1 MDDATRTG
9 SWTWS
14 TADLSTL
21 VYAWSRGREGALFQR
36 VAGVGLIVAVLV
48 FMDAPVRAQAV
59 KEPDPCAH
67 AYGRDLT
74 DCWAREVERTEDE
87 MNRVY
92 RILRERLP
100 SQASKSLEKAQKLW
114 LEFRKAH
121 LGTQY
126 GIESPV
132 RTWGLDYPICL
143 SISRVAVN
151 RARTRELQRL
161 LEPDDETLCP
171 L

>member
-1 MDDATRTG
+1 M
-9 SWTWS
+9 
-14 TADLSTL
+14 
-21 VYAWSRGREGALFQR
+21 EGALFQR
-36 VAGVGLIVAVLV
+36 VAVGVGFFVAVLV
-48 FMDAPVRAQAV
+48 LGDAPAGAQSV
-59 KEPDPCAH
+59 EEPDPCGH

-74 DCWAREVERTEDE
+74 DCWVREVERTEVE

-92 RILRERLP
+92 RILRKRMP
-100 SQASKSLEKAQKLW
+100 DRASKSLEKAQKLW
-114 LEFRKAH
+114 LEFREAH
-121 LGTQY
+121 LRTQY
-126 GIESPV
+126 GVESPV

-143 SISRVAVN
+143 SISRVALI